1 MPKRTDIS
9 SILVIG
15 AAIALTGCSKAEAVA
30 ETADAC
36 VQRFADIARSD
47 AAKLLAG
54 KPVMAIYSYDVTA
67 MPGADLKSLMRLD
80 EDVSKAPKGTLVS
93 GASGQALKAFMAAE
107 VEPRG
112 AIFMAADVSIYRT
125 IRPVDSVAQ
134 VAATGC
140 AAQGPGMR
148 LVNIRFT
155 NAGVSDL

>member
-9 SILVIG
+9 SILVVG
-15 AAIALTGCSKAEAVA
+15 AVCALAGCTKAEAVA
-30 ETADAC
+30 ETGEAC
-36 VQRFADIARSD
+36 VERFANVARGS
-47 AAKLLAG
+47 AATLMAG
-54 KPVMAIYSYDVTA
+54 KPVMATYSYDVTA
-67 MPGADLKSLMRLD
+67 MPAADLKVLMRLG
-80 EDVSKAPKGTLVS
+80 EDTSKSPKGTLVS
-93 GASGQALKAFMAAE
+93 GASGRALKDFMAAE

-125 IRPVDSVAQ
+125 IRPVDRVSQ
-134 VAATGC
+134 VVATGC